1 MIKLYTRVKEKLKV
15 YKQQTSKQYKY
26 MNVTSYILRCTYH
39 NNNAR
44 IYNTY
49 SKVYSINRHN
59 KCVIH
64 DETS

>member
-15 YKQQTSKQYKY
+15 YKQQTNKQYKY
-26 MNVTSYILRCTYH
+26 MNVTSDILRCTYH
-39 NNNAR
+39 NN
-44 IYNTY
+44 IK
-49 SKVYSINRHN
+49 SIIHIVKCYSINRHN